1 MGKTLRVFGVSL
13 AAMLF
18 TAALVAPVR
27 AAESAA
33 KSITELKITA
43 ATLDPRTGIAMVSAT
58 VTCSETMQL
67 NAYSVIYQG
76 RGQSNHFAGV
86 AGGTPVTCGSAP
98 TTFTVED
105 TPLYDTGKLIPA
117 EAHVN
122 VFVEDRANPL
132 GSFRGEDRDM
142 RLIVEHR

>member
-13 AAMLF
+13 AALLL
-18 TAALVAPVR
+18 TTVLVAPAR
-27 AAESAA
+27 AAETAA
-33 KSITELKITA
+33 KSITDLKITA

-76 RGQSNHFAGV
+76 RGQSDHFAGV
-86 AGGTPVTCGSAP
+86 AGGTSVTCGSVP

-105 TPLYDTGKLIPA
+105 TPLYDSGKLIPA
-117 EAHVN
+117 EAHIN
-122 VFVEDRANPL
+122 VFVEDRSNPL
-132 GSFRGEDRDM
+132 GIFRGEDRDM
-142 RLIVEHR
+142 RLSVEHR